1 MGLIAKKAEPSSE
14 DGRRKMKQ
22 FIYYNAS
29 FIHSFIAQLE
39 DGLPV
44 LRSKEAGNVDSSGLS
59 HSMAKEPSTLKGSI
73 GIPPVVAIEG
83 MTSGDSISSMET
95 KNISESYTEIINQ
108 KMDDNIFDHFLEHV
122 FPSGQKESGDFVK
135 IHGNIKMINLSYYS
149 DIIDENF
156 ENVIQ
161 QVIKPSGK
169 SKRRYIK
176 KGLMEY
182 KRLMRLL
189 LRMMPSNILLLGDEY
204 LAPIEEKFL
213 RDNHKLIPYKFKNP
227 TTLIGKVVG
236 PLNKLN
242 SFDKDLPLLSK
253 LKENIDSIQ
262 ENLFNL
268 IGVDN
273 KTKVIFPISWYETY
287 ENDRIE

>member
-1 MGLIAKKAEPSSE
+1 
-14 DGRRKMKQ
+14 
-22 FIYYNAS
+22 
-29 FIHSFIAQLE
+29 
-39 DGLPV
+39 
-44 LRSKEAGNVDSSGLS
+44 
-59 HSMAKEPSTLKGSI
+59 
-73 GIPPVVAIEG
+73 
-83 MTSGDSISSMET
+83 
-95 KNISESYTEIINQ
+95 
-108 KMDDNIFDHFLEHV
+108 
-122 FPSGQKESGDFVK
+122 
-135 IHGNIKMINLSYYS
+135 
-149 DIIDENF
+149 
-156 ENVIQ
+156 
-161 QVIKPSGK
+161 
-169 SKRRYIK
+169 
-176 KGLMEY
+176 MEY

-287 ENDRIE
+287 ENGRIE